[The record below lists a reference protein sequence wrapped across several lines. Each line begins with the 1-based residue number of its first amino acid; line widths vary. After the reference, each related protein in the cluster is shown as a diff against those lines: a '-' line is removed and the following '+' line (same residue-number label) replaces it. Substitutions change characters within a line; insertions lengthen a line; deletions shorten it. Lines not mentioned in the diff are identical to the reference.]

1 MVAFLEIKQ
10 ERRKNMVALP
20 KVTLNANLDEGFC
33 FGCGRNNPIGLKLKF
48 TRNGDSI
55 RTEFTPDKTH
65 QGWPGLLHGGI
76 LGTLLDEAMSNI
88 AYATGNTCLTAS
100 INIRIKQPVKVE
112 IPLVVTAWITRH
124 GARLIETEGRVCLK
138 DGTVVAESTAKQF
151 IALNMAGKPD
161 RVKEIRRHV

>member
-1 MVAFLEIKQ
+1 MVAI
-10 ERRKNMVALP
+10 P
-20 KVTLNANLDEGFC
+20 KVTLNADLDEGFC

-48 TRNGDSI
+48 KRDGDTI
-55 RTEFTPDKTH
+55 RTEFTPERTH

-100 INIRIKQPVKVE
+100 INIRIRQPIKVE
-112 IPLVVTAWITRH
+112 VPLVITARITRL
-124 GARLIETEGRVCLK
+124 GKKLIETEGRVCLE

-151 IALNMAGKPD
+151 VANAAGKKD
-161 RVKEIRRHV
+161 RVRETRRHV